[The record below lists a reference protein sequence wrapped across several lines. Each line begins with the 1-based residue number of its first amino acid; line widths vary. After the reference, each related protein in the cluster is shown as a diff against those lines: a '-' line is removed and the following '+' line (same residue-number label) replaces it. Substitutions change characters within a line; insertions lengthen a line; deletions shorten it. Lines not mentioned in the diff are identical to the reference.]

1 MPCMASCCHQLFAAS
16 CVVLYMLNMHL
27 ILSAVDSQCEQNFIF
42 PDPTFPQIPYDVD
55 YDHSLCFV
63 CSANSFTLEAM
74 GNPQTPVN
82 MNTSL
87 VMISTTLVPGRFVLV
102 IPDPRSAL
110 GSGYA
115 TIACSGNS
123 FRISELGE
131 LSTIIFDI
139 AYK

>member
-1 MPCMASCCHQLFAAS
+1 MGG
-16 CVVLYMLNMHL
+16 
-27 ILSAVDSQCEQNFIF
+27 SQ
-42 PDPTFPQIPYDVD
+42 V
-55 YDHSLCFV
+55 
-63 CSANSFTLEAM
+63 
-74 GNPQTPVN
+74 PVT

-115 TIACSGNS
+115 TIFACSGNS

-131 LSTIIFDI
+131 
-139 AYK
+139 